1 MSDDRDLREAF
12 AQLRESERG
21 AIPPFRV
28 TTRAPRSAPRLA
40 FAALVLILTIAG
52 GLFVVRRTREPQRS
66 VPPADVTLSTWRAPT
81 DFLLQTPGRELLS
94 TTPRLQPQTPVINIS
109 GGRS

>member
-12 AQLRESERG
+12 ARLRDSERET
-21 AIPPFRV
+21 IPPFRI
-28 TTRAPRSAPRLA
+28 TPPAPHFTPRLA
-40 FAALVLILTIAG
+40 FAALVLIVVIAG
-52 GLFVVRRTREPQRS
+52 ALFVVRRTREPRA
-66 VPPADVTLSTWRAPT
+66 VPQTEVTLSTWRAPT

-94 TTPRLQPQTPVINIS
+94 TTPRLQPQTPVINLS